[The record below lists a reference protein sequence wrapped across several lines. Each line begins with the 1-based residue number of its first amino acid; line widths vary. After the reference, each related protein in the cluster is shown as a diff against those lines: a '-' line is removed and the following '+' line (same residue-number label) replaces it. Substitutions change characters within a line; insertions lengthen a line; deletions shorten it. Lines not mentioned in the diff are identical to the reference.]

1 MNTKFVA
8 VAALA
13 AALVAG
19 PVFAESTANAPATSA
34 PPATIEAAL
43 SHYERERY
51 AEAFLALLKA
61 AEEGDVAAQ
70 VMLGMMYLHGPKY
83 YGSAVPQDL
92 EAANHWFNLA
102 AQAGSPVAKFFV
114 ANVVLMRQRV
124 TSPLD
129 NPLLMRPK

>member
-8 VAALA
+8 AAALA

-19 PVFAESTANAPATSA
+19 PVLAESTTNAPATSA
-34 PPATIEAAL
+34 PPAAIEVAL
-43 SHYERERY
+43 SHYEQERY
-51 AEAFLALLKA
+51 GEAFAALLKA

-83 YGSAVPQDL
+83 YGGAVPQDL
-92 EAANHWFNLA
+92 EAARHWFERA

-114 ANVVLMRQRV
+114 AH
-124 TSPLD
+124 LD
-129 NPLLMRPK
+129 LLQLRTAPYPPMLSRPK